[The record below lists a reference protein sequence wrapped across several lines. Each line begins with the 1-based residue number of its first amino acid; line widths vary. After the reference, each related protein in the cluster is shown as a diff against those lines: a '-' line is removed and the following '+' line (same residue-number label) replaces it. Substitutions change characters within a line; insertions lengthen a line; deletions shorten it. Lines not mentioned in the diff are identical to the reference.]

1 MSAPLRWSSACVT
14 DVGRVRK
21 LNEDA
26 CLSLPE
32 RGLWVVADGMG
43 GHDAGDLASRW
54 VVETLGALPAPHNLG
69 DQVEAARERLRAVN
83 RRLREEAG
91 RRGKSVIGT
100 TVAALVAFEGH
111 GVYLWAGD
119 SRVYRFRRGRLRR
132 LSRDHSQ
139 VEELVA
145 EGLLAPEEAESH
157 PAANVITRA
166 VGGEENLEVDAEIVE
181 LAPRDLFLLC
191 SDGLYKELSETDIA
205 GILARTPSPR
215 AARQLVDTA
224 LERGAR
230 DNVTALVVRVEP
242 AEPGA
247 PPPRQRP

>member
-1 MSAPLRWSSACVT
+1 
-14 DVGRVRK
+14 
-21 LNEDA
+21 
-26 CLSLPE
+26 
-32 RGLWVVADGMG
+32 
-43 GHDAGDLASRW
+43 
-54 VVETLGALPAPHNLG
+54 
-69 DQVEAARERLRAVN
+69 
-83 RRLREEAG
+83 
-91 RRGKSVIGT
+91 
-100 TVAALVAFEGH
+100 VAALVAFEGH

-119 SRVYRFRRGRLRR
+119 SRVYRFRQGRLRR
-132 LSRDHSQ
+132 LTRDHSQ
-139 VEELVA
+139 VEELVE

-191 SDGLYKELSETDIA
+191 SDGLYKELSEADIA

-242 AEPGA
+242 AESGA
-247 PPPRQRP
+247 PPSRHRP